1 MPTFRSLTLVTPCVL
16 ALGLVGACGSDDGS
30 GGIEASGAWART
42 SPMMADAGAAYM
54 VLSSDEAVSIV
65 SASAPAEV
73 AGSVELHETV
83 PVDEADDE
91 MADDEMAEDE
101 MAEDEMAEDEMAEDE
116 MADGDMA
123 DGDMAE
129 GEMAMMMRE
138 VSSIDVPAGGEVV
151 LEPGGMHVM
160 LLELPDPLEAGE
172 TFDLTLVTDAGD
184 EIVIDVEVRDE
195 AP

>member
-1 MPTFRSLTLVTPCVL
+1 
-16 ALGLVGACGSDDGS
+16 
-30 GGIEASGAWART
+30 
-42 SPMMADAGAAYM
+42 
-54 VLSSDEAVSIV
+54 
-65 SASAPAEV
+65 
-73 AGSVELHETV
+73 
-83 PVDEADDE
+83 
-91 MADDEMAEDE
+91 MAEDE